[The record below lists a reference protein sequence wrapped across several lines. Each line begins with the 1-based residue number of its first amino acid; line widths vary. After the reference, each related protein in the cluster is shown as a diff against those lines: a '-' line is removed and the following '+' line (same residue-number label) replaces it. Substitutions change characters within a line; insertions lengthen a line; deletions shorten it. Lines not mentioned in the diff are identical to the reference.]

1 MTEKSIVFNSEEV
14 QAILANGKI
23 QIQRVVKPQPVLRD
37 GDDPCWSWRYGEK
50 NPPQLSRWFDVE
62 SFGDTLSRY
71 CPYGQPGDRLWVRE
85 TWATAIQY
93 DNLAPSE
100 LPTGA
105 SLWWKAFASDI
116 PMSIRNLGSRPGKW
130 RPSVHMPHWASRITV
145 EVVSVAVKQE
155 NGVWVWVGEFERT
168 ADS

>member
-85 TWATAIQY
+85 TWACRARGDFYTQIEY
-93 DNLAPSE
+93 GDGTRIDFSPKFFDTVERCDAP
-100 LPTGA
+100 
-105 SLWWKAFASDI
+105 
-116 PMSIRNLGSRPGKW
+116 NKW

-155 NGVWVWVGEFERT
+155 NGVWVWVVEFERT